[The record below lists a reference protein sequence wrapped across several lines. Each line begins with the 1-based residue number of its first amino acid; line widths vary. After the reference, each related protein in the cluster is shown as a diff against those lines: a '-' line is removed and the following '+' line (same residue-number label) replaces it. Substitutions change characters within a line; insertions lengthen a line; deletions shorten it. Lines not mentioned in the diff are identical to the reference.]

1 MRRLLS
7 EPARYLQDLGL
18 GALHAWRAFFFTPAD
33 PTPLGLV
40 RVCVGVL
47 LFWNLAVLGL
57 DLHDYLGSEGW
68 IGPEAVR
75 QFLAE
80 QSPWAWSFWLWI
92 PDRWLH
98 LAWAGCLLVTALF
111 TLGLGTRVTAVL
123 AWAIA
128 VSTVRRAPVALF
140 GFDHMVSTWAFYL
153 AAFGASGQ
161 SVSLDRFL
169 FRFRALA
176 WRGLEGAPGRLAL
189 DDPQTGIPAPTVSA
203 NLSLRLIQLH
213 LVLIYGSAGLSKLM
227 GPEWW
232 NGTALEM
239 IMLTPEF
246 RRFDLAWL
254 AAYPSLLSLAT
265 HAGVL
270 LEISFPVLVWT
281 NKLRPLLLVSVALM
295 HLGIDLCMGLTEFG
309 LAMVAATLAFASG
322 PWLRSLVTGIEPSTG
337 HLLFDGRSPRRRT
350 LARLILAAD
359 PDRFLRAIDTS
370 TADVSELP
378 RGLTPAQAHDSLIL
392 VRADGRTTSGPD
404 AVLIVA
410 RWSPLLWPVGVL
422 GGLPGARS
430 LCRRAIRW
438 CCDLGDST
446 QPHPGDRSR
455 TGLGGA
461 LPADVDARGVKTR
474 PLEPTTVM
482 STR

>member
-1 MRRLLS
+1 VRRLLS
-7 EPARYLQDLGL
+7 EPARYLKDLVL

-33 PTPLGLV
+33 PTALGVV
-40 RVCVGVL
+40 RVAVGAL
-47 LFWNLAVLGL
+47 LFWNIAVLGL
-57 DLHDYLGSEGW
+57 DLRDYLGSDGW

-98 LAWAGCLLVTALF
+98 LAWAGCLVVTALF

-169 FRFRALA
+169 SRSRAS
-176 WRGLEGAPGRLAL
+176 RREEMEGAQGRSATCGIA
-189 DDPQTGIPAPTVSA
+189 TGAPVASVSA

-232 NGTALEM
+232 NGTAIEM
-239 IMLTPEF
+239 IILTPEF
-246 RRFDLAWL
+246 RRFDLTWL

-270 LEISFPVLVWT
+270 LEISFPVLIWT
-281 NKLRPLLLVSVALM
+281 RKLRPLLIVAVALM
-295 HLGIDLCMGLTEFG
+295 HLSIDLCMGLTEFG
-309 LAMVAATLAFASG
+309 LAMVAATLAFSSG
-322 PWLRSLVTGIEPSTG
+322 PWLRSLVTGIEPPTG
-337 HLLFDGRSPRRRT
+337 YLLFNGRSSRHRALTRWVM
-350 LARLILAAD
+350 AAD
-359 PDRFLRAIDTS
+359 PDRLIRAIDTS
-370 TADVSELP
+370 TSDVSALP
-378 RGLTPAQAHDSLIL
+378 RDLTPAEAHQSLLLI
-392 VRADGRTTSGPD
+392 RADGRSNSGPD
-404 AVLIVA
+404 AVLIVS
-410 RWSPLLWPVGVL
+410 RWLPLLWPVGLL
-422 GGLPGARS
+422 GILPGARY
-430 LCRRAIRW
+430 LLRRIIQR
-438 CCDLGDST
+438 CDLSESTGLVIGD
-446 QPHPGDRSR
+446 GSR
-455 TGLGGA
+455 TVPGKGA
-461 LPADVDARGVKTR
+461 ASDGRVRGTNMRTV
-474 PLEPTTVM
+474 EPTT
-482 STR
+482 SISAR